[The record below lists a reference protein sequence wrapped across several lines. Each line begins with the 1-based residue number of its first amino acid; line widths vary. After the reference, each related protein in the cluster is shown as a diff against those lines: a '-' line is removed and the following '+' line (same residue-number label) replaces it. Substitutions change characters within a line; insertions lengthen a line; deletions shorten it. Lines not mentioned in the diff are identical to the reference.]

1 MNWKLW
7 RRQIGA
13 ILQLELKKSFLS
25 RRAWWVYLLAL
36 APVLIAG
43 LHSLL
48 HRSRCSIPSDNMAF
62 AGTFQVFYLK
72 LGIFF
77 GCVGIFANLFRSEM
91 LEKTLHYYL
100 LAPVRRE
107 VVLVSKYLAGLAA
120 SIIFFAGSVAL
131 SFLLI
136 SAHFGAEYQEFIFHG
151 PGLAQLGWY
160 VLVSVLAC
168 VGYGAVFLLAGLL
181 LRNPLIP
188 AAAVWVWESIN
199 PFLPPL
205 LKKFSVIF
213 YLQSLSPVQIPVR
226 HTGLLQMLVVATDP
240 TPAWLAITGLLA
252 VSLLVL
258 ALGAMRVRRLE
269 ISYGE

>member
-1 MNWKLW
+1 VNWKLW
-7 RRQIGA
+7 RRQTGA
-13 ILQLELKKSFLS
+13 LLRLELKKGFFS

-36 APVLIAG
+36 APVLLAG
-43 LHSLL
+43 AHSFF
-48 HRSRCSIPSDNMAF
+48 HRGRCSIASDNMAF
-62 AGTFQVFYLK
+62 AGTFDFFYLR

-100 LAPVRRE
+100 LVPVRRE
-107 VVLVSKYLAGLAA
+107 VVLLSKYISGLAA
-120 SIIFFAGSVAL
+120 SIVLLAGSVAL
-131 SFLLI
+131 TFLLI
-136 SAHFGAEYQEFIFHG
+136 SAHFGAQYEDFIFHG
-151 PGLAQLGWY
+151 PGLAQLEWY
-160 VLVSVLAC
+160 VVVTVLAC
-168 VGYGAVFLLAGLL
+168 VGYGAVFLVSGLL
-181 LRNPLIP
+181 LRNPMIP

-213 YLQSLSPVQIPVR
+213 YLKSLCPVQVPVR
-226 HTGLLQMLVVATDP
+226 QTSLLQMLLVSADP
-240 TPAWLAITGLLA
+240 TPAWVAITGLLA

-258 ALGAMRVRRLE
+258 VFAAVRVRRVE